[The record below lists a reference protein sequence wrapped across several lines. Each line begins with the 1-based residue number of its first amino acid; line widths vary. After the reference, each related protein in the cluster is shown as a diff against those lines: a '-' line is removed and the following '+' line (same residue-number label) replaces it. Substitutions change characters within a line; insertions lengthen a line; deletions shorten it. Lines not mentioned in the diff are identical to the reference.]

1 MRRPL
6 AVVVGF
12 IGKLPMAGMM
22 LYNLHYIL
30 GLQDL
35 GYDVHYVEQQ
45 NSAEDY
51 YDPRLN
57 EMTSSVIYGREYVRS
72 NLDTFG
78 IGVDRF
84 SIIDIDRSCHGS
96 GWDGL
101 EAALAKADFV
111 LNLADATWF
120 DELERCPKRAFVD
133 GDPVFTQAA
142 MLSGGPLANTISKY
156 EVLFTYCNRMG
167 KADCFVPSAGREW
180 FATRPVVSTR
190 LWRADVPEDPALLP
204 MTNLMNWSAGAE
216 PELRGQ
222 IYRQKGPELERF
234 ITIPLLA
241 RGPFVLA
248 LGGGDLEPRQRLR
261 QNAWIIVDP
270 LSITASFEAY
280 SGFINRSRADFGI
293 AKHAY
298 VASRSGWFSDR
309 ATCYLASGRPVL
321 HQDTGFDDWLP
332 VGEGVL
338 IFATIPEALDALKE
352 LDANYAQHARAARS
366 IAEEHFEARTVIG
379 RMLDE
384 AAFR

>member
-1 MRRPL
+1 MTRPL

-45 NSAEDY
+45 NSVEDY

-57 EMTSSVIYGREYVRS
+57 EMTGSVAYGAAYVRS
-72 NLDTFG
+72 NLEPFG
-78 IGVDRF
+78 IGADRF
-84 SIIDIDRSCHGS
+84 SVIDIDRRCHGS
-96 GWDGL
+96 GWHGL
-101 EAALAKADFV
+101 EAALGKADFV
-111 LNLADATWF
+111 LDLADATWF

-142 MLSGGPLANTISKY
+142 MLSGGSLANAISKY
-156 EVLFTYCNRMG
+156 DVLFTYCARLG
-167 KADCFVPSAGREW
+167 KPDCLVPSAGREW
-180 FATRPVVSTR
+180 IASRPVVCTR
-190 LWRADVPEDPALLP
+190 LWNADVPHDPALLP
-204 MTNLMNWSAGAE
+204 ITSLMNWSAGADL
-216 PELRGQ
+216 ELHGQ
-222 IYRQKGPELERF
+222 VYRQKGPELERF
-234 ITIPLLA
+234 MALPVLA

-248 LGGGDLEPRQRLR
+248 LGGGEPNLRERLCEHGW
-261 QNAWIIVDP
+261 AIVDP
-270 LSITASFEAY
+270 LSVTATFETY
-280 SGFINRSRADFGI
+280 RDFINGSRADCGI

-332 VGEGVL
+332 VGEGIFV
-338 IFATIPEALDALKE
+338 FATVPEALDAIKE
-352 LDANYAQHARAARS
+352 LDANYALHARAARAV
-366 IAEEHFEARTVIG
+366 AEEHFEARTVIG